1 MRGAGGLGNGA
12 LDSLPH
18 RPRSIGAGGGTGTAT
33 GTGPLRSPS
42 PQIKLG
48 QLNKFRADSESNQI
62 FDQILNISGYISNF
76 KIVTIQFLDQSSLIQ
91 KFLKFDLKF
100 NSISDRPKIYWTG
113 PIRFQSMDFEPVQ
126 FQPNSYHGTMRWIH
140 EMWTEMLWREM
151 NLLYWEIFLWARC
164 ICYTVIV
171 FVSLSRIGIWKF
183 LP

>member
-1 MRGAGGLGNGA
+1 MGRWIHSRIDREASALVGGQGRL
-12 LDSLPH
+12 LEPDRSEVH
-18 RPRSIGAGGGTGTAT
+18 RPKLNWASLINSGLIRN
-33 GTGPLRSPS
+33 R
-42 PQIKLG
+42 IKFLI
-48 QLNKFRADSESNQI
+48 K
-62 FDQILNISGYISNF
+62 ILNISGYISNF